1 MLQLNEDDKVTAH
14 HCVLRL
20 DPDVSWEYL
29 SALRG
34 CLCCQ
39 VAVGLVTKW
48 EVERPIIAKK
58 VVEKEAGF
66 GFGDAWAAF
75 LAGDGS

>member
-1 MLQLNEDDKVTAH
+1 MAILKCIV
-14 HCVLRL
+14 
-20 DPDVSWEYL
+20 YL
-29 SALRG
+29 
-34 CLCCQ
+34 LCWQ

-48 EVERPIIAKK
+48 EVERSMIAKK

-75 LAGDGS
+75 LAGDAS

>member
-1 MLQLNEDDKVTAH
+1 MSETLTTW
-14 HCVLRL
+14 CF
-20 DPDVSWEYL
+20 
-29 SALRG
+29 G
-34 CLCCQ
+34 Q

-75 LAGDGS
+75 LASDTS